1 MVRCRVLRRRFGWC
15 PGRGLAKQSG
25 YIPIPILRSDVMQEE
40 RSDVDTSSAGSMSCL
55 EIESSKPLTA
65 IALTFASALLEASI
79 MSTLPLRPSS
89 DES

>member
-1 MVRCRVLRRRFGWC
+1 
-15 PGRGLAKQSG
+15 
-25 YIPIPILRSDVMQEE
+25 MQEE